1 MNIPPGH
8 PIPNLGIGHL
18 AGAEHADADVHY
30 AELDTLA
37 NRLGRSMSVHRHDRY
52 FQVHYVASGAV
63 RVHMDESLYRLDG
76 PMIFLTPPAFAHAF
90 VTADDAS
97 GHVLTVRQPVI
108 NELLAAEPSLAN
120 GPNGQTI
127 VPICLSVAALDQSH
141 HEEIHVLIAWFERL
155 RSEFQARHP
164 ARAQALRLLAQLAF
178 ISLLRLA
185 PASMPA
191 PPARKDDLALF
202 RAFNT
207 LLEEHFQDHWPLARY
222 CSLLGVSEL
231 RLNEACKRIAA
242 CPSKRLANERLLQ
255 ESKRLLVFSNHSVAG
270 IAYLLGFKDPAYFS
284 RFFHRLAGQPPG
296 AFRQQAA
303 DGILP
308 A

>member
-1 MNIPPGH
+1 MNIPTGQ

-63 RVHMDESLYRLDG
+63 RVHMDESRLYRLDG

-90 VTADDAS
+90 VTEDNAS
-97 GHVLTVRQPVI
+97 GHVLTVRQPI
-108 NELLAAEPSLAN
+108 ITDLLNAEPGLVH
-120 GPNGQTI
+120 GQAI
-127 VPICLSVAALDQSH
+127 APICLSIEALDGSH
-141 HEEIHVLIAWFERL
+141 REEIHGLTQLFERL
-155 RSEFQARHP
+155 RAEFQSRSP
-164 ARAQALRLLAQLAF
+164 ARAQALRLLAQLTF

-207 LLEEHFQDHWPLARY
+207 LLEEHFLQHWPIARY
-222 CSLLGVSEL
+222 CELLNVSDL
-231 RLNEACKRIAA
+231 RLNETCRRVAGCS
-242 CPSKRLANERLLQ
+242 SKQLVNERLLQ
-255 ESKRLLVFSNHSVAG
+255 ESKRLLIFTSHPVAE
-270 IAYLLGFKDPAYFS
+270 IAHLLGFKDPAYFS

-296 AFRQQAA
+296 AFRNEAA
-303 DGILP
+303 SR
-308 A
+308 